1 MDRSFLSRED
11 IFYEDNL
18 ISVNYIETL
27 NDALEEIR
35 FKLNRSEV
43 VFQMDNTWYHWT
55 IKAFEIYSNNEIKVI
70 DWPPYSP
77 VLNPIENIWIFM
89 SKKW

>member
-43 VFQMDNTWYHWT
+43 VFQMDNT
-55 IKAFEIYSNNEIKVI
+55 
-70 DWPPYSP
+70 
-77 VLNPIENIWIFM
+77 
-89 SKKW
+89 